1 MPVLPIATK
10 DSLVGVKLD
19 AAKDIQADAGT
30 ISTKY
35 NGLLNLEK
43 YAVVARGE
51 AKGSQLCVA
60 IGGSA
65 ETSENE
71 SIAIGYLS
79 RSLAQCS
86 IAVGGAG
93 GKGLANVSEGA
104 NFGIALGY
112 NTEVTGARSV
122 ALGYE
127 SLAADEDVVSVG
139 SPEISRRI
147 VYVKDAAGDNDAVN
161 LGQLRQMLEDQA
173 GAPHAQQV
181 ASLQL
186 RIEVLELQL
195 ALLLEQKR

>member
-10 DSLVGVKLD
+10 DSLGGVKLD

-43 YAVVARGE
+43 YAVVAGEE

-65 ETSENE
+65 ETSKNE

-79 RSLAQCS
+79 RSLARCS

-93 GKGLANVSEGA
+93 EKDDANVSEAADYGV
-104 NFGIALGY
+104 ALGY
-112 NTEVTGARSV
+112 NTKVTGVGSV

-127 SLAADEDVVSVG
+127 SLAADANVVSVG
-139 SPEISRRI
+139 YPGHPRRI
-147 VYVKDAAGDNDAVN
+147 VYVGDATGDNDAVN
-161 LGQLRQMLEDQA
+161 LGQLKKMLA
-173 GAPHAQQV
+173 AHGGAPQAQQV
-181 ASLQL
+181 ASLKL
-186 RIEVLELQL
+186 RIEVLERQL